1 MSQKYSSTK
10 LKIITTGNQ
19 LRCNIG
25 FVTPSP
31 SALQYILFEL
41 GLIMTTLTMEML
53 LGFVTPS
60 PTALPKFLFRLGLV
74 ATTFAA
80 DKVNFDHGEIS
91 REL

>member
-1 MSQKYSSTK
+1 
-10 LKIITTGNQ
+10 
-19 LRCNIG
+19 
-25 FVTPSP
+25 
-31 SALQYILFEL
+31 
-41 GLIMTTLTMEML
+41 MTTMAMEML